1 MRQTYKH
8 DLFYSI
14 IATFQAVEERLTKK
28 CLTDEKHSPYSIS
41 TVAKSIVGCGSPY
54 LSSKANEEY
63 TPQACFFICSTNTS
77 KASQIR
83 LVLSMM
89 AFDGQRSIVGC
100 FPLMAV
106 LPPHQTLSPYTVE
119 GVSDSSSKFIKGL
132 SAMIYLFLAVDRYS
146 DTYSE
151 KIIRVEAPDRT
162 TARLSLSAQWRL
174 LVDFPIKQYP
184 RHKETDFY
192 PPLHT
197 DCNRSNRMRKPSRL
211 ERAEMALKQFLSP
224 ISSAQSMEVH

>member
-14 IATFQAVEERLTKK
+14 IATFQAVEVHLTKK
-28 CLTDEKHSPYSIS
+28 CLTDEKDSPYSTY
-41 TVAKSIVGCGSPY
+41 TVAKSTAGRENPVLQY
-54 LSSKANEEY
+54 KANDN
-63 TPQACFFICSTNTS
+63 TPQACFFIRSIRTP
-77 KASQIR
+77 KEGASS
-83 LVLSMM
+83 VLSSMV
-89 AFDGQRSIVGC
+89 ACSGKGFCLGC
-100 FPLMAV
+100 LPCIAV
-106 LPPHQTLSPYTVE
+106 FSPRYTLSPYTVRS
-119 GVSDSSSKFIKGL
+119 VSDSSSNLIQGL

-211 ERAEMALKQFLSP
+211 ERAEMALKQFLLP
-224 ISSAQSMEVH
+224 ISSTQSMEVH

>member
-14 IATFQAVEERLTKK
+14 IATFQAVEVCLTKK
-28 CLTDEKHSPYSIS
+28 CLTDEKDSPYSTP
-41 TVAKSIVGCGSPY
+41 TVVKSIVGRGNPKKQ
-54 LSSKANEEY
+54 KANNS
-63 TPQACFFICSTNTS
+63 TPQACFFICSTCTP
-77 KASQIR
+77 KECQILASS
-83 LVLSMM
+83 SMV
-89 AFDGQRSIVGC
+89 ACSGQGSPLTVYPFVTV
-100 FPLMAV
+100 FP
-106 LPPHQTLSPYTVE
+106 PRCTLSPYTVE
-119 GVSDSSSKFIKGL
+119 SVADSSSKLTKGL

-197 DCNRSNRMRKPSRL
+197 DCNRSNRIRKQSRL
-211 ERAEMALKQFLSP
+211 ERAEMALKQFLLP
-224 ISSAQSMEVH
+224 ISSTQSMEVH